1 MDFHKAQISVAS
13 CWMKQHITFQSL
25 LWIKTTIL
33 LMCKVEILQ
42 QNFDGNREW
51 IQFCI
56 TLSMKIP
63 HQFLMIEVEII
74 IIELGI
80 ITVEHINHWQD
91 ENVLNWLEINQN
103 IWQFRIQF
111 HSRQWISQSVS
122 EWILH
127 RIQQIIQ
134 NQYFQNTQILEQT
147 LIYI

>member
-1 MDFHKAQISVAS
+1 M
-13 CWMKQHITFQSL
+13 
-25 LWIKTTIL
+25 
-33 LMCKVEILQ
+33 
-42 QNFDGNREW
+42 
-51 IQFCI
+51 IQ
-56 TLSMKIP
+56 L
-63 HQFLMIEVEII
+63 QFLMIEVEII

-111 HSRQWISQSVS
+111 HFRQWISQSVS

-127 RIQQIIQ
+127 KIQQIIQ
-134 NQYFQNTQILEQT
+134 NQYFQNMQILEQT